1 MTPAPGSGPTKNP
14 TGSEKGSSTDQL
26 RTQMAATGGRNQRR
40 ITNLKSESLE
50 NQKGSTDEDV
60 IILKSS
66 IQAQVAMN
74 NHLSWNDEKDRLKEL
89 LDLTKDDDE
98 IDPVEKHAIRKN
110 YLAFIR
116 RPISDFINE
125 LAGPSKRPCQNST
138 PKDFVGTTPAS
149 AEVFQLCQSSPLTHG
164 FSVEYDNDDVDVST
178 FDDLEYSV
186 SI

>member
-40 ITNLKSESLE
+40 ITNLKSESVE

-60 IILKSS
+60 MILKSS

-89 LDLTKDDDE
+89 HELTKSDDE
-98 IDPVEKHAIRKN
+98 IDPV
-110 YLAFIR
+110 
-116 RPISDFINE
+116 
-125 LAGPSKRPCQNST
+125 
-138 PKDFVGTTPAS
+138 
-149 AEVFQLCQSSPLTHG
+149 
-164 FSVEYDNDDVDVST
+164 
-178 FDDLEYSV
+178 
-186 SI
+186 